1 MWEKYRKFRLALTV
15 YSENAFQIFSGF
27 LLIIAGSSML
37 ISKYTVFQLVETT
50 ELYWVGFLM
59 LSVGILFLYKHLY
72 KRKEDIK
79 EETEYEKR
87 IENFEGTSYNTFG
100 KRMGQMFGAF
110 LYPSK
115 KK

>member
-27 LLIIAGSSML
+27 LLIIAGSLML
-37 ISKYTVFQLVETT
+37 ISKYTIYQLVETT
-50 ELYWVGFLM
+50 ELYWVGFIM
-59 LSVGILFLYKHLY
+59 IPSGILLLYNHLY

-79 EETEYEKR
+79 EDTEYEKR
-87 IENFEGTSYNTFG
+87 IENFERTSYNTFG